1 MVISSEMS
9 LIPYPLDSYQLKPF
23 TAHDLSHRQ
32 DNVKG
37 EIHQNDLFRRAKFN
51 QYFSHKN
58 RMQANY
64 GIGNQIESSKIS
76 QLGSLI
82 DVYV

>member
-1 MVISSEMS
+1 MAISSELS

-23 TAHDLSHRQ
+23 TAHDLSPRQ
-32 DNVKG
+32 GNVKG
-37 EIHQNDLFRRAKFN
+37 EIHQYDLFRRTKFHHN
-51 QYFSHKN
+51 FSHKN
-58 RMQANY
+58 RMHANY
-64 GIGNQIESSKIS
+64 GIGNQIESPKIV

>member
-1 MVISSEMS
+1 MVISSELS

-23 TAHDLSHRQ
+23 TAHDLSLGQ

-37 EIHQNDLFRRAKFN
+37 EIHRHDLFRRTKFN
-51 QYFSHKN
+51 HYFSHKN
-58 RMQANY
+58 IMHASY
-64 GIGNQIESSKIS
+64 GVGDQNKSPKIG
-76 QLGSLI
+76 QLGTLI

>member
-1 MVISSEMS
+1 MVISSELS

-23 TAHDLSHRQ
+23 TANDLSPRQ

-37 EIHQNDLFRRAKFN
+37 EIHQFDQFRRAKLHHH
-51 QYFSHKN
+51 FSHKN
-58 RMQANY
+58 RMHANY
-64 GIGNQIESSKIS
+64 GAGNQIISPKIG

>member
-1 MVISSEMS
+1 MVISSELS

-23 TAHDLSHRQ
+23 SAHDLSPRQ

-37 EIHQNDLFRRAKFN
+37 EIHQHDLFRRTKFHHH
-51 QYFSHKN
+51 FAHKN
-58 RMQANY
+58 RMHANY
-64 GIGNQIESSKIS
+64 GIENQIKSPKIG

>member
-1 MVISSEMS
+1 MAISSELS

-23 TAHDLSHRQ
+23 TAHDLSPRQ

-37 EIHQNDLFRRAKFN
+37 EIHQYDLFRRTKFHH
-51 QYFSHKN
+51 YFSHKN
-58 RMQANY
+58 RMHANY
-64 GIGNQIESSKIS
+64 GIGNQIESPKIG

>member
-1 MVISSEMS
+1 MVISSELS

-23 TAHDLSHRQ
+23 TAHDLSPRQ

-37 EIHQNDLFRRAKFN
+37 EIHQYDLFRRAKFHH
-51 QYFSHKN
+51 YFSHKN
-58 RMQANY
+58 RMHANY
-64 GIGNQIESSKIS
+64 GIGNQIKSPKIG